1 MPARIEEARPSGF
14 WQQGD
19 RCGAGRGHRGGAGV
33 GESLQLGM
41 KGPLGRKQAG
51 TVGAGFMS
59 GGREVG
65 LVSKVK

>member
-1 MPARIEEARPSGF
+1 M
-14 WQQGD
+14 
-19 RCGAGRGHRGGAGV
+19 
-33 GESLQLGM
+33 GESLRLGM

-65 LVSKVK
+65 PVSEVK